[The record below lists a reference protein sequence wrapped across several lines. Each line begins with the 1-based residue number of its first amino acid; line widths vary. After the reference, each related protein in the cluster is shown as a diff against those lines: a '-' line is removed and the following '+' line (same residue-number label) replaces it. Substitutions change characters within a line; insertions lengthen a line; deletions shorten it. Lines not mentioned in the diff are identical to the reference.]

1 MPANSTVVYTTGYKH
16 DLYSPNCA
24 AADVWEDPSCEGYFT
39 CNEKCRLVQYNG
51 CGDGVPTNGP
61 PPTDAITAALD
72 ASQRSGTLG
81 FEACDDKNTDSGDGC
96 AGDCSEV
103 EMGYECLEW
112 GIPCTPLC
120 GNGHIEV
127 YEEDGPVID
136 VDTGELEYYRGDP
149 KPVIPTY
156 DADGNFIELVIE

>member
-1 MPANSTVVYTTGYKH
+1 
-16 DLYSPNCA
+16 
-24 AADVWEDPSCEGYFT
+24 
-39 CNEKCRLVQYNG
+39 
-51 CGDGVPTNGP
+51 
-61 PPTDAITAALD
+61 
-72 ASQRSGTLG
+72 
-81 FEACDDKNTDSGDGC
+81 
-96 AGDCSEV
+96 
-103 EMGYECLEW
+103 MGYECLEW

-156 DADGNFIELVIE
+156 DADGNFIELVIEQCDFGGTAWDKYNQNHGAENVDPGASDYYKHPCDSNC